1 MQELK
6 YHQRWS
12 SLQHGRS
19 PQPVGSCQLP
29 VAKDTSE
36 GNLRYYKEAN
46 VIPLSCKLAM
56 SRWLWVV
63 LQGAV
68 PRPLG
73 WWHCIW
79 QSSLFPDQRRAL
91 GASPT
96 PLCWDGGVRPF
107 HENPVPSF
115 GLILWPKCPSFLLA
129 LALPHSSSSRETK
142 HGLFSEVTA
151 EGDANAQSNE
161 QLSCTGEVSLP
172 LYHTR

>member
-19 PQPVGSCQLP
+19 SQPVGSRQLP

-36 GNLRYYKEAN
+36 GNLRYYKDAN

-56 SRWLWVV
+56 SRWLWIL
-63 LQGAV
+63 LQDAV
-68 PRPLG
+68 PRLFG
-73 WWHCIW
+73 WRHCIGK
-79 QSSLFPDQRRAL
+79 SSLFPDQRRAL

-107 HENPVPSF
+107 PQFHPV
-115 GLILWPKCPSFLLA
+115 GLILWPKYPSFLFA

-151 EGDANAQSNE
+151 EDDASAQSNE
-161 QLSCTGEVSLP
+161 QLSCTGDVSLP
-172 LYHTR
+172 LYHSR